1 MDRLPKMFPDR
12 LITFTGADF
21 EVAGGS
27 ATSNS
32 DLEEPE
38 AEPEPGPSF
47 DIENICH
54 NGHVLANQYELV
66 RTIFSYLP
74 MRDLE
79 NCGKVTQLWNEVKR
93 ICMKE
98 RKRYDSV
105 SFYWSGKCADVSYYS
120 KYELFQSPHHR
131 QLYEAMEKFSS
142 EILIKPKIAIIFGS
156 GDTDLSV
163 RDSSPGLEPED
174 HMEKSWLVDKG
185 GVLSKLPRDCL
196 AIGTTSRGIVGTSGG
211 ISIEQENLFDE
222 VGHGLERPNE
232 NNMLCP
238 AMSMLLIPEKPGVK
252 ILPFHLAEN
261 QLEPLIEEIKKDAF
275 YLENESVLQEKLLE
289 KAVKGLQ
296 PEDKIRAVILLS
308 NGLDLP
314 FSMHL
319 IQGAAARSKNKLAIG
334 GAVGD
339 LCWSSLKDTSMLALM
354 RELFYFNYQSV
365 PVAENSYMSTSGFVI
380 AGENVQAS
388 SVLLPRKVRSEK
400 RIIAELQKLK
410 NSGISEDNSFAFM
423 FACCGRGE
431 NHYRGKSGLE
441 AATFNKMF
449 PKTPL
454 VGVFGNGEIG
464 ISHIPDFN
472 APTETSEKVNALK
485 PGQFLHSFTTIF
497 VMVSFGSW

>member
-1 MDRLPKMFPDR
+1 MENPPKLFPKS
-12 LITFTGADF
+12 LITFTGEDF
-21 EVAGGS
+21 EMAEGNGV
-27 ATSNS
+27 SNNDVEDKDS
-32 DLEEPE
+32 EPE
-38 AEPEPGPSF
+38 ASSSSSF
-47 DIENICH
+47 DIETVCH

-66 RTIFSYLP
+66 RTILSYLP
-74 MRDLE
+74 MKDLE
-79 NCGKVTQLWNEVKR
+79 NCGQVCQLWSKVKN

-98 RKRYDSV
+98 RRRYDSV

-120 KYELFQSPHHR
+120 KYDLFQSPHHK
-131 QLYEAMEKFSS
+131 QLYDAMENFNS
-142 EILIKPKIAIIFGS
+142 EILIKPKIAVIFGS

-163 RDSSPGLEPED
+163 RDSYPGRDPED

-185 GVLSKLPRDCL
+185 GVISRLPRDCL
-196 AIGTTSRGIVGTSGG
+196 SIGTTSRGIVGTFGG
-211 ISIEQENLFDE
+211 ITIEQENLFD
-222 VGHGLERPNE
+222 E

-238 AMSMLLIPEKPGVK
+238 AMSMLLIPDKPGAKV
-252 ILPFHLAEN
+252 LPFHLAEN

-275 YLENESVLQEKLLE
+275 YLENESILQEKLLQN
-289 KAVKGLQ
+289 AVKGLK
-296 PEDKIRAVILLS
+296 PEDKIKAVILLS

-354 RELFYFNYQSV
+354 RELFYFNHQSV
-365 PVAENSYMSTSGFVI
+365 LVAENSYMSTSGFVI
-380 AGENVQAS
+380 AGDNVQAA
-388 SVLLPRKVRSEK
+388 SVLLPRKVRNEK
-400 RIIAELQKLK
+400 KIIAELQKLK

-431 NHYRGKSGLE
+431 NHYKGKSGLE

-472 APTETSEKVNALK
+472 APDELPAKVTNLK
-485 PGQFLHSFTTIF
+485 PSSFLHSFTTIF
-497 VMVSFGSW
+497 VMVSYGSW